1 VASWRKYVDV
11 VDNSEKVSKN
21 IGLFPQIGGGAEG
34 GEMDFTSPPT
44 IIIPA
49 ITSLNLPDSGI
60 ERRVDLD
67 RIALQ
72 GAITHRAKQ

>member
-1 VASWRKYVDV
+1 VRWTLLA
-11 VDNSEKVSKN
+11 
-21 IGLFPQIGGGAEG
+21 
-34 GEMDFTSPPT
+34 PPT

>member
-34 GEMDFTSPPT
+34 GEMDFTSPPHNHHT
-44 IIIPA
+44 GHH
-49 ITSLNLPDSGI
+49 ITQLARLRN
-60 ERRVDLD
+60 
-67 RIALQ
+67 
-72 GAITHRAKQ
+72 